1 MSSEIII
8 YPKNPYELTWE
19 SYISEYPIHMS
30 NIESEECKLKD
41 EINDIKNKIFGLV
54 GAVPRDLC
62 NENDDPFEYV
72 TYKMKSLLSD
82 YKFIVGR
89 LWKLSMIERFD
100 EILEDGKK
108 NNRYETIDEDTGKPW
123 RPYIWFCGM
132 YAEDEYQCDSSIE
145 ENNDVI
151 NMLVNKLMMLST
163 STPDKCFTDNEND
176 ETSFDIV
183 FFNVRE
189 ILDSEDGLEYHW
201 WRNFDWQ
208 FVKDNFTEDSYSSY

>member
-30 NIESEECKLKD
+30 NMESEECRLKD

-54 GAVPRDLC
+54 GAVPRDVC

-72 TYKMKSLLSD
+72 TDKMKSLLSD

-89 LWKLSMIERFD
+89 LWKLSMIERFN

-132 YAEDEYQCDSSIE
+132 YADDEYQNISNKKLQKEVE
-145 ENNDVI
+145 EICFIIRDADKIANLHIHII
-151 NMLVNKLMMLST
+151 NIKKPS
-163 STPDKCFTDNEND
+163 
-176 ETSFDIV
+176 
-183 FFNVRE
+183 
-189 ILDSEDGLEYHW
+189 
-201 WRNFDWQ
+201 
-208 FVKDNFTEDSYSSY
+208 

>member
-8 YPKNPYELTWE
+8 YPKNLYELTWE

-30 NIESEECKLKD
+30 NMESEECRLKD

-54 GAVPRDLC
+54 GAVPRDVC

-72 TYKMKSLLSD
+72 TDKMKSLLCD

-100 EILEDGKK
+100 EILEDAKK
-108 NNRYETIDEDTGKPW
+108 NNRYESIDEDTGKPW
-123 RPYIWFCGM
+123 RPYIWFSGM
-132 YAEDEYQCDSSIE
+132 YADDEYQCDNSIE

-163 STPDKCFTDNEND
+163 STPDKCFIDRDND
-176 ETSFDIV
+176 ETSFDNV

-189 ILDSEDGLEYHW
+189 ILDSEDGLEYYW
-201 WRNFDWQ
+201 WRNLDWE
-208 FVKDNFTEDSYSSY
+208 FVKNNFTEDSYCSY